1 MGAVTWALEVE
12 AAAIHFG
19 GVQAVAGVSF
29 LIAPRE
35 MAGLIGP
42 NGAGKTTLLRIIAGV
57 LSPDSGRIAL
67 SGIDVTRWPTA
78 RRVRHGLALTHQ
90 IVRPFRSMTVLE
102 NVTLAAGHRLTA
114 NPFGALMRIARAAQE
129 ARAREILAKVGLSGE
144 ERRPVTALPLGH
156 LKRLELARAL
166 AVDPS
171 LILLDEPLAGLNHNE
186 AAKLV
191 DLIAEINAGG
201 ITTILVEHNLAQVMR
216 VCRRLLVLDQG
227 RIIADAAPHDVMANP
242 AVREAYLGPGSEHAA
257 A

>member
-1 MGAVTWALEVE
+1 MNWALEVE

-19 GVQAVAGVSF
+19 GVQAIAGVSF
-29 LIAPRE
+29 LVAPGD

-57 LSPDSGRIAL
+57 LKPHSGRVVL
-67 SGIDVTRWPTA
+67 SGIDVTGWPTA
-78 RRVRHGLALTHQ
+78 RRIRHGLALTHQ
-90 IVRPFRSMTVLE
+90 IARPFRSMTALE

-114 NPFGALMRIARAAQE
+114 NPFAALARIARSAQQ
-129 ARAREILAKVGLSGE
+129 ARARDLLAKVGLSGE
-144 ERRPVTALPLGH
+144 DDKPVTALPLGH
-156 LKRLELARAL
+156 LKRLEVARAL

-171 LILLDEPLAGLNHNE
+171 LILLDEPLAGLNHSE
-186 AAKLV
+186 AARFV
-191 DLIAEINAGG
+191 DLIAEINNGG

-227 RIIADAAPHDVMANP
+227 RIIADAAPEHVMANP
-242 AVREAYLGPGSEHAA
+242 AVREAYLGSGREHAA